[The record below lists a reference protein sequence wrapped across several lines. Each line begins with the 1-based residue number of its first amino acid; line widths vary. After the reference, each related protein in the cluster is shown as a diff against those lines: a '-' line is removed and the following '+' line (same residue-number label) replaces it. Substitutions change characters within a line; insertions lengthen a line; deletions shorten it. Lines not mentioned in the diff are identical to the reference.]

1 MTVSDEIQI
10 NKQDLLLL
18 LEKRGS
24 IEGVKSRTQLAA
36 DLLGL
41 ISVIAVCCQF
51 YGNLLWFS
59 VFLMIAT
66 IWAALTSISWIYS
79 YKNRYSTEQLY
90 RELLGIA
97 VSEHHF
103 NLMVIRDKSGRL
115 LTRWDKR
122 WDMWLLPYIKSI
134 SADVG
139 SESDREE
146 RKRIEDHVSSMLELS
161 EKTVD
166 CHLALTKTERKQSK
180 SDNIEKVYYHR
191 YFVIN
196 SDDFPQT
203 EEFEING
210 SKYKWWRIEDLE
222 LDPKTIES
230 NAEIVAAIKNEL

>member
-1 MTVSDEIQI
+1 
-10 NKQDLLLL
+10 
-18 LEKRGS
+18 
-24 IEGVKSRTQLAA
+24 
-36 DLLGL
+36 
-41 ISVIAVCCQF
+41 
-51 YGNLLWFS
+51 
-59 VFLMIAT
+59 
-66 IWAALTSISWIYS
+66 
-79 YKNRYSTEQLY
+79 
-90 RELLGIA
+90 
-97 VSEHHF
+97 
-103 NLMVIRDKSGRL
+103 
-115 LTRWDKR
+115 
-122 WDMWLLPYIKSI
+122 
-134 SADVG
+134 
-139 SESDREE
+139 
-146 RKRIEDHVSSMLELS
+146 MLELS